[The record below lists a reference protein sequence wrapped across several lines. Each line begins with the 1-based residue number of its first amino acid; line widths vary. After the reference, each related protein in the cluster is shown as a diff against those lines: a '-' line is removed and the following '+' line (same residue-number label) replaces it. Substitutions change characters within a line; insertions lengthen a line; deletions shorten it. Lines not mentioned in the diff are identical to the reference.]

1 MSTSRQDQFFA
12 EMINDHV
19 ESTTTVSKSALEF
32 AIEWIAKEF
41 EPEDIFTEKQLESWA
56 ESNGYVKE
64 QYFKIK
70 TNKQ

>member
-1 MSTSRQDQFFA
+1 MSTSRQDELFA
-12 EMINDHV
+12 SLINDQV
-19 ESTTTVSKSALEF
+19 EVTTTVSKTALEF

-64 QYFKIK
+64 
-70 TNKQ
+70 